1 MYQGWRCGVVGGGL
15 GIFLLGLG
23 FVGGITAERVRFE
36 YQRTAALN
44 PSDGAAGR
52 WDGHGMQIRQKA
64 PEGADTAES
73 PWIAPLRRVDDALAR
88 KDVSAAERAWHEAY
102 GEALRSRHWE
112 GMLAVGDATLRIGN
126 VVGSRQA
133 PAGKAR
139 RLYLAAL
146 FRARDQGSLEGVLR
160 TAEAFAALGDRE
172 VVYQSVRIAEGL
184 TAQRSDGDARA
195 RLHAL
200 AESMTGE
207 LVGAKGPR
215 LEP

>member
-1 MYQGWRCGVVGGGL
+1 MYQGWRCGVFGGGL

-36 YQRTAALN
+36 YQRTATLN
-44 PSDGAAGR
+44 PSDAAAGR
-52 WDGHGMQIRQKA
+52 WDGHGTQIRQKA
-64 PEGADTAES
+64 PKGADTADS
-73 PWIAPLRRVDDALAR
+73 PWVAPLRRVDEALAR
-88 KDVSAAERAWHEAY
+88 KDVSAAEQAWHEAY
-102 GEALRSRHWE
+102 GLALRSRHWQ
-112 GMLAVGDATLRIGN
+112 GMVEVGDATLRIGE

-139 RLYLAAL
+139 RLYMSAL

-184 TAQRSDGDARA
+184 TAQRSNEDARA

-200 AESMTGE
+200 AERMTSGF
-207 LVGAKGPR
+207 VGAKGPA